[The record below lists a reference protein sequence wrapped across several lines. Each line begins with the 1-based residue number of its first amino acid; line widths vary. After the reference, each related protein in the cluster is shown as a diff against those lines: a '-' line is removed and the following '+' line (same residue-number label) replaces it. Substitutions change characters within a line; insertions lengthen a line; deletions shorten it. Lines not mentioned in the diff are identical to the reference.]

1 MQDRTQGH
9 VPIFLLLYQVTEK
22 DSECVC
28 GINEKPHAVN
38 ISISAERSLLHSVYE
53 CEHIHQYL
61 HLSLKYALQMVEPSG
76 LF

>member
-1 MQDRTQGH
+1 M
-9 VPIFLLLYQVTEK
+9 
-22 DSECVC
+22 CVC

-61 HLSLKYALQMVEPSG
+61 HLSLKYALQMVEPSE